1 MNFATVNSR
10 LPRIGRA
17 AMCAAVLLVGSLGV
31 AQAATASDE
40 VPSLVVRY
48 GDLDLSTDAGVRAL
62 SRRLSTAAHQVCP
75 FEDSKSPAQMAYNS
89 TCRAEAIARAVHDIN
104 SPHLAA
110 LEAGHAK
117 RG

>member
-10 LPRIGRA
+10 LPRIGRT
-17 AMCAAVLLVGSLGV
+17 AVCVGFLLVGSLGV
-31 AQAATASDE
+31 AQAATPSDE

-48 GDLDLSTDAGVRAL
+48 GDLDLSTAAGARAL

-75 FEDSKSPAQMAYNS
+75 FEDSKAPAQMAYNN

-104 SPHLAA
+104 SPQLAA
-110 LEAGHAK
+110 LEAGRAR